1 MGVLDEIIAHKRS
14 ELRERRARHPI
25 ADLQAACSRLGQ
37 APALGAALR
46 PRPPDRV
53 SLIAEVK
60 RASPSRGLLRANLDP
75 AAQARRYAAAGAAM
89 ISVLTD
95 AKYFRGSLDDLVA
108 VRAAVT
114 VPLLRKEFIVE
125 EYQLWESRAAGADAV
140 LLIVA
145 ALDQQTLGD
154 LLRAATDIGL
164 GALVEVHTA
173 EELDR
178 ALRLNAPVI
187 GVNNRDLQ
195 TLETSLEPS
204 LRLLP
209 LIPPGPVAVS
219 ESGLHTAADVERVI
233 AAGAHAILV
242 GEGLVRATDVE
253 AKVREL
259 TLTIPDGAGA
269 PMAAG
274 RPSPD
279 APSSSAPT
287 ASGRPPAG
295 RAPGR
300 GEPAS
305 W

>member
-14 ELRERRARHPI
+14 ELLESRARHPI
-25 ADLQAACSRLGQ
+25 ADLQAACRRLGQ
-37 APALGAALR
+37 APALGTALR
-46 PRPPDRV
+46 PRPPGRV
-53 SLIAEVK
+53 NLIAEVK
-60 RASPSRGLLRANLDP
+60 RASPSRGVLRANLDP
-75 AAQARRYAAAGAAM
+75 VSQAHRYASAGAAV

-108 VRAAVT
+108 VRNAVT

-145 ALDQQTLGD
+145 ALDQGTLGD
-154 LLRAATDIGL
+154 LLRAAADIGL
-164 GALVEVHTA
+164 GVLMEVHTA

-178 ALRLNAPVI
+178 ALCLGAPVV
-187 GVNNRDLQ
+187 GVNNRNLQ

-219 ESGLHTAADVERVI
+219 ESGLHTAADVERVV

-259 TLTIPDGAGA
+259 MLTTPDDARA
-269 PMAAG
+269 SLAAD
-274 RPSPD
+274 RQSPD
-279 APSSSAPT
+279 APSSVARSSSSP
-287 ASGRPPAG
+287 PPAG
-295 RAPGR
+295 RGAGR
-300 GEPAS
+300 GKAAS